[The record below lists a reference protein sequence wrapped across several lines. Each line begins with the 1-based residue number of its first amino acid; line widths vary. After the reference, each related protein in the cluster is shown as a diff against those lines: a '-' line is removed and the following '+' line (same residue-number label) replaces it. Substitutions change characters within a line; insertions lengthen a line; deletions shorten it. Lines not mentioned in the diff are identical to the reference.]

1 VQSQLDSVNP
11 FTAKALRDAEDASA
25 VWWKTGTGVV
35 VCIAAATVVV
45 HLLTGGRYGF
55 DRDELMALDDARHLA
70 WGYVAYPPLTPFLA
84 RMALI
89 LFGTSLV
96 GFRLFAALAQAV
108 ALVLT
113 GLLAKQLGGGKWA
126 QIVATLA
133 GVPFGLAAGALMQYI
148 SFDYFCW
155 VLVAYAMAKLL
166 ATRQQRWWLAVG
178 AGIGLGMLAKYTMG
192 FLAVGVA
199 AGALLTGGRRHLR
212 SGWLWGGALL
222 AVAIFL
228 PNFLWQWRRNFIAWQ
243 FLQFIHQRDVKAGLT
258 DWFLLGQAE
267 MTMLAFPLALAG
279 IYFYFFARNGA
290 RYRALGWMYLVP
302 LSLFLVM
309 RGRDYYLAPAY
320 PMLYAGGAV
329 WAEQWLGTL
338 RQEKSRKLRAVLWA
352 ALIADMVI
360 AAAITLP
367 IAPVNST
374 WWKFAS
380 TVNIVFPEEIGWPE
394 FVQTVAQVW
403 ERLPAEDRAGA
414 RILVGN
420 YGEVGALSLYGDQYG
435 LPPAISGVNSSW
447 ERGYGGPA
455 ETFIVAGYPREILM
469 KHFASCVVAAHPWNK
484 YGVPNE
490 ETIEDPD
497 IFVCRDLKGSW
508 TEFWNAM
515 RKFA

>member
-1 VQSQLDSVNP
+1 MQSQTDSVNR
-11 FTAKALRDAEDASA
+11 FTAKALRDAEDALT
-25 VWWKTGTGVV
+25 VLWKTGTGVV
-35 VCIAAATVVV
+35 VCIAAATVAV
-45 HLLTGGRYGF
+45 HLVTGGRYGF

-70 WGYVAYPPLTPFLA
+70 WGYVAYPPVTPFFA
-84 RMALI
+84 RIALI

-133 GVPFGLAAGALMQYI
+133 GVPFCLAGGSLMQYI
-148 SFDYFCW
+148 SFDYLCW
-155 VLVAYAMAKLL
+155 VLVAYSVAKLL
-166 ATRQQRWWLAVG
+166 GSQDRRWWLAVG
-178 AGIGLGMLAKYTMG
+178 ASIGLGMLAKYTMG

-199 AGALLTGGRRHLR
+199 AGALLTRERRHFR

-222 AVAIFL
+222 AVGIFL
-228 PNFLWQWRRNFIAWQ
+228 PNFLWQWHRNFIAWQ

-267 MTMLAFPLALAG
+267 VTMLALPLAVAG
-279 IYFYFFARNGA
+279 ICFYLFARNGEQ
-290 RYRALGWMYLVP
+290 YRALGWMYLVP
-302 LSLFLVM
+302 LSLFLLL

-329 WAEQWLGTL
+329 WAEQWLGSL
-338 RQEKSRKLRAVLWA
+338 RQEKSRKLRAVVWA
-352 ALIADMVI
+352 ALIADIAI

-367 IAPVNST
+367 IAPVNSR

-380 TVNIVFPEEIGWPE
+380 KVNIVFPEEIGWPE
-394 FVQTVAQVW
+394 FVQTVALVRD
-403 ERLPAEDRAGA
+403 RLPAGDRARA

-420 YGEVGALSLYGDQYG
+420 YGEVGALSLYGDKYG
-435 LPPAISGVNSSW
+435 LPSAISGVNSSW

-455 ETFIVAGYPREILM
+455 ETFIVAGYPREIVA
-469 KHFASCVVAAHPWNK
+469 KHFASCVVAAHAWNK
-484 YGVPNE
+484 YGVVNE
-490 ETIEDPD
+490 ETMEDPD
-497 IFVCRDLKGSW
+497 IFVCRELKESW
-508 TEFWNAM
+508 TEFWSGM